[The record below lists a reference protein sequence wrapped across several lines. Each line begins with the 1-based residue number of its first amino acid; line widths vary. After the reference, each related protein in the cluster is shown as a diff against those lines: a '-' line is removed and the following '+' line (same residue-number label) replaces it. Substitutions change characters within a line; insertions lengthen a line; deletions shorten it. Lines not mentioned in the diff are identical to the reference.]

1 MGFYE
6 EIYYINLLKINIL
19 RVGSHW
25 FFGCGWDKKN
35 IFFQFIIKIKN
46 QPMKTLIIISFILA
60 GSFLW
65 YVIYNELKNY

>member
-1 MGFYE
+1 MSGIPLVFLVE
-6 EIYYINLLKINIL
+6 DGTKKI
-19 RVGSHW
+19 
-25 FFGCGWDKKN
+25 F
-35 IFFQFIIKIKN
+35 FFQFIIKIKN